1 MTPAGAVDVSKVCEN
16 ARVEADRAVITLLP
30 ALDPEQHDLDA
41 LKEDLRRTFR
51 ADYEDDLCHFW
62 IARELAPK
70 MNADL
75 ITLYVS
81 LIDIVQHK
89 FWRYFEPQRF
99 GDVEPGDARALGHAI
114 AASYVFADYVLAQM
128 LATLGEDTT
137 LVLVS
142 DHGAGAWAFDGLSGA
157 LQGMLKSAHPEY
169 SGNHRL
175 NGMLVMHGP
184 GIKSG
189 VELGTVRHEDVVPTV
204 LALLGLAA
212 AEDLPG
218 RVLADGL
225 EAGVVD
231 ARRSVIPTYQTA
243 ASEGSLR
250 PTASASDAEVEN
262 KLRALGYI
270 E

>member
-1 MTPAGAVDVSKVCEN
+1 
-16 ARVEADRAVITLLP
+16 
-30 ALDPEQHDLDA
+30 
-41 LKEDLRRTFR
+41 
-51 ADYEDDLCHFW
+51 
-62 IARELAPK
+62 